1 MPRNDLPVESARS
14 DPYGRDATD
23 PFLIPARGWR
33 QVCERVIF
41 KNSRD
46 NFSVVAAGCAFFALF
61 AVFPA
66 LSALISLYALTAS
79 PAHIEKNFEGLAL
92 VLPPEAY
99 DVFITQIAH
108 LAEAPGQTLG
118 WSLLLSL
125 IIAFWSANS
134 GAQAMLTALNMAYAE
149 VERRSLI
156 EYYANAFAFTLAGIF
171 GGLVVLLAIINAPIF
186 FAFAGVSSAY
196 ESVVGIVRWPLL
208 AVLILVL
215 LAFLYRFGP
224 CRQNAKWR
232 WVSVGSL
239 FATVVWLAAS
249 FAFSFYV
256 SHFGHY
262 DKTYGSLGAVI
273 VLLFWLYLSFYIVLV
288 GAEIN
293 AELELQTAK
302 DTTTG
307 APKPLGRRG
316 AFVADHVAG
325 GPRNSVVTR
334 KDG

>member
-1 MPRNDLPVESARS
+1 
-14 DPYGRDATD
+14 
-23 PFLIPARGWR
+23 LIPFRGWR
-33 QVCERVIF
+33 QVCGRVLF

-66 LSALISLYALTAS
+66 LSALISLYAMTAS
-79 PAHIEKNFEGLAL
+79 PAHIEKNFEGLAF

-99 DVFITQIAH
+99 DVFITQIAR
-108 LAEAPGQTLG
+108 LAEASNQTLG

-125 IIAFWSANS
+125 LVAFWSAS
-134 GAQAMLTALNMAYAE
+134 AGAQAMLTALNMAYAE
-149 VERRSLI
+149 VERRSVI
-156 EYYANAFAFTLAGIF
+156 QYYSNAFIFTLAGIL
-171 GGLVVLLAIINAPIF
+171 GGLVVLLAIINAPVL
-186 FAFAGVSSAY
+186 FALAGISSAY

-208 AVLILVL
+208 AVFILVL

-232 WVSVGSL
+232 WVSVGSV

-273 VLLFWLYLSFYIVLV
+273 ILLFWLYLSFYIVLI

-293 AELELQTAK
+293 AELELQTAE

-325 GPRNSVVTR
+325 GPRNKVVVRETGT
-334 KDG
+334 KVGT